1 MQKCNHRENTL
12 VGQILPTGIC
22 GTRWKSGFLG
32 WSYYHFF
39 LSLCHTHTCSSTP
52 TPNSA
57 ASPSSSTPSCQKL
70 SPVFSQKALVKL
82 HSWAWQATA
91 PGQTNKQKRNL
102 SGWAPGKSDLD
113 AVGGVSWGNWWLG
126 ILSPSHQ
133 SYRINLGSLRSWP
146 PAHIILSP
154 CHQPEQSDPSG
165 GNCFVLR
172 SALIHLAFSSIFYIP
187 QKCHL
192 IYSLQGG

>member
-1 MQKCNHRENTL
+1 MWHETESRIPKVEL
-12 VGQILPTGIC
+12 L
-22 GTRWKSGFLG
+22 S
-32 WSYYHFF
+32 HFS
-39 LSLCHTHTCSSTP
+39 LLCHTHTHRHTLSHTHTHTPRNSTP

-57 ASPSSSTPSCQKL
+57 ASPSSSVPSCQML

-82 HSWAWQATA
+82 HSWARQAPA

-113 AVGGVSWGNWWLG
+113 AVRGMSRGNWWLG

-146 PAHIILSP
+146 WAHIILSP

-192 IYSLQGG
+192 IYPLQGG